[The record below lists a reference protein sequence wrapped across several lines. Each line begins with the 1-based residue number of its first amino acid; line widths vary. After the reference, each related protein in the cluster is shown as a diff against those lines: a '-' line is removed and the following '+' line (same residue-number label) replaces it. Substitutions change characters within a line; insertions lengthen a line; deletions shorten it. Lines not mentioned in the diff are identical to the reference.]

1 MESLFY
7 CKRFTTLN
15 VSIQISNFVLNMAY
29 DYAYCFRQDL
39 NKLLQLR
46 SDTIWNGT
54 PCLRNYCFLLSNDF
68 LTASS
73 SRAWRGFRGMFMSTL
88 PFNVQDEEDGFLHET
103 SHVLF
108 KKAHTKI
115 MSRNKRTMKII
126 PWILWCL
133 LIRLILSCEQNF

>member
-1 MESLFY
+1 
-7 CKRFTTLN
+7 
-15 VSIQISNFVLNMAY
+15 MAY

-73 SRAWRGFRGMFMSTL
+73 SRACRGFRWMFMSTL

-103 SHVLF
+103 SHVPF
-108 KKAHTKI
+108 EKAHTKI

-126 PWILWCL
+126 HGYYGAYL
-133 LIRLILSCEQNF
+133 LDLFYHVSRTFNLVVASGYF